1 MKIYQITYVPEGASA
16 SKVMSVGAEDIHDA
30 LCALLDVG
38 DTNPARILNICPAGD
53 LLIAGS
59 YDYNE
64 LED

>member
-1 MKIYQITYVPEGASA
+1 MKIYQITYVPDGESD
-16 SKVMSVGAEDIHDA
+16 SKVISVGANDMHDA
-30 LCALLDVG
+30 FCAFLDRTGGG
-38 DTNPARILNICPAGD
+38 DDILNICPAGD